1 MQDDEEEEEEEAKEG
16 ATPKSDTEGD
26 NSAPR
31 QRHRVTTKGSN
42 IPAHSETFEDLHDR
56 FQLPSQLMSN
66 LSNNGYLYPTAIQ
79 SYGIPILLEV
89 TRLALI
95 ASEFLPW
102 LLLVSRSG
110 CHLSNRYGKNRFVS
124 PTHFRVPSSTSGE
137 RRFRCRT
144 WCQSGHSCAYA
155 GVSPSDPQ

>member
-95 ASEFLPW
+95 ASEFLLMVAASLEIW
-102 LLLVSRSG
+102 LPSLQQVREKPFRISYPFSRPFEHQWRAQIQMQDLVSERSFLRLRG
-110 CHLSNRYGKNRFVS
+110 S
-124 PTHFRVPSSTSGE
+124 
-137 RRFRCRT
+137 
-144 WCQSGHSCAYA
+144 
-155 GVSPSDPQ
+155 